1 MAMDPKKKRELRAL
15 IKKLKGI
22 RGRHTELVSVY
33 VPASYN
39 ITKIIN
45 HLSEEQHTA
54 SNIKDKRTRTNV
66 QDSLER
72 IIRHLRLFKKT
83 PENGFA
89 VFAGNISE
97 KESQVDIQVFS
108 IEPPDPLNI
117 RIYRC
122 DQTFVVDILEDM
134 VEEKETY
141 GLLVVDKRE
150 ATMGMLK
157 GKNIT
162 ELASFT
168 SNVPGK
174 TTKGGQCLV
183 PNSVVQIA
191 DGDLEKIGNLHNPYV
206 VKSAE
211 FEKGDLID
219 SPVTD
224 KWDSNKL
231 SLKIITKHPRLEI
244 ESSPEHTFFVRSE
257 KGIIEKSAEELKEGD
272 FLLMP
277 EQINVGGKIQEL
289 NFGEIKFLN
298 EKFAQF
304 LGYYL
309 GDGNS
314 DTNRL
319 VFYEGNEE
327 LAFYYKNFFD
337 NLFGLDT
344 RIKFRESKNY
354 WEIRIYSKKLFDFVS
369 EEFPEI
375 DNALN
380 SEVPKKILKS
390 PDEVVSGFLKGLFDA
405 EGYVTDEEL
414 SIGMNNKYLI
424 QQIQMMLLR
433 FGIISGF
440 GEYDNLRNPYSDNHR
455 YNLRITERKSL
466 KIFRDEINFNY
477 NLKKDKLG
485 LLINKRGIKSNVRQ
499 IIENGK
505 EIRKLLESYGYL
517 KENFK
522 TVSNFFYNQREMSKD
537 VFMKNFIE
545 KIDNEELLRKL
556 KLILNYNLVPVKVK
570 SIEKS
575 NKLIPM
581 ADISVKNQ
589 NFIANCVLVH
599 NSQQRYARIREEAAH
614 EFYKRISRAVN
625 EEFGEM
631 TELKGILLGGPGMT
645 KEEFLDG
652 DYLHTRVKN
661 KVIGVK
667 DLSYTGE
674 FGLKELVDKS
684 YDVLSAEGLVE
695 EKKIME
701 RFFNALST
709 KGGNKAV
716 YKEEDVLKALEMGA
730 ADVVLVSEDIED
742 AKLEDLEEKAERI
755 GAVVKIISL
764 ETTEG
769 QQLKEFGGVAAILR
783 FNI

>member
-1 MAMDPKKKRELRAL
+1 MVMDAKKKRELKSL

-33 VPASYN
+33 VPANYN

-83 PENGFA
+83 PVNGFA
-89 VFAGNISE
+89 VFAGNISA
-97 KESQVDIQVFS
+97 KESQVDIQVYS

-134 VEEKETY
+134 MDEKQTY

-174 TTKGGQCLV
+174 TTKGGQ
-183 PNSVVQIA
+183 
-191 DGDLEKIGNLHNPYV
+191 
-206 VKSAE
+206 
-211 FEKGDLID
+211 
-219 SPVTD
+219 
-224 KWDSNKL
+224 
-231 SLKIITKHPRLEI
+231 
-244 ESSPEHTFFVRSE
+244 
-257 KGIIEKSAEELKEGD
+257 
-272 FLLMP
+272 
-277 EQINVGGKIQEL
+277 
-289 NFGEIKFLN
+289 
-298 EKFAQF
+298 
-304 LGYYL
+304 
-309 GDGNS
+309 
-314 DTNRL
+314 
-319 VFYEGNEE
+319 
-327 LAFYYKNFFD
+327 
-337 NLFGLDT
+337 
-344 RIKFRESKNY
+344 
-354 WEIRIYSKKLFDFVS
+354 
-369 EEFPEI
+369 
-375 DNALN
+375 
-380 SEVPKKILKS
+380 
-390 PDEVVSGFLKGLFDA
+390 
-405 EGYVTDEEL
+405 
-414 SIGMNNKYLI
+414 
-424 QQIQMMLLR
+424 
-433 FGIISGF
+433 
-440 GEYDNLRNPYSDNHR
+440 
-455 YNLRITERKSL
+455 
-466 KIFRDEINFNY
+466 
-477 NLKKDKLG
+477 
-485 LLINKRGIKSNVRQ
+485 
-499 IIENGK
+499 
-505 EIRKLLESYGYL
+505 
-517 KENFK
+517 
-522 TVSNFFYNQREMSKD
+522 
-537 VFMKNFIE
+537 
-545 KIDNEELLRKL
+545 
-556 KLILNYNLVPVKVK
+556 
-570 SIEKS
+570 
-575 NKLIPM
+575 
-581 ADISVKNQ
+581 
-589 NFIANCVLVH
+589 
-599 NSQQRYARIREEAAH
+599 SQQRYARIREEAAH

-631 TELKGILLGGPGMT
+631 DELKGILLGGPGMT

-684 YDVLSAEGLVE
+684 HDVLSAEGLVE
-695 EKKIME
+695 EKKIMD

-716 YKEEDVLKALEMGA
+716 YKEKDVLKALELGA

-742 AKLEDLEEKAERI
+742 AKLDDLEGKAERI
-755 GAVVKIISL
+755 GATVKLISL

-783 FNI
+783 YNI